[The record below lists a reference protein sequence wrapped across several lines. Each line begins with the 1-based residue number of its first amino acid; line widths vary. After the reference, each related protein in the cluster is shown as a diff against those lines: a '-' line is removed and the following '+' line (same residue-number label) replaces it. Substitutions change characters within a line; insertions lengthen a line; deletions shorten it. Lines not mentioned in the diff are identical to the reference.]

1 MPTNILIVLDAK
13 HDFLSNQTTEKQSG
27 SKDLISLLFKLLSN
41 RYTLQ
46 VLYGK
51 ITRAISMVATNFII
65 FIFILPVFFI
75 YDIEYVIP
83 TPEIFVN
90 LIKRSVQTKLVE

>member
-1 MPTNILIVLDAK
+1 MPTNVLIVLDAK
-13 HDFLSNQTTEKQSG
+13 HDFLSNQTTENQSG
-27 SKDLISLLFKLLSN
+27 SKDLISILFKLPLN
-41 RYTLQ
+41 RYTLK

-51 ITRAISMVATNFII
+51 ITRAMSMVATNFII

-75 YDIEYVIP
+75 YEIEYVMP
-83 TPEIFVN
+83 TQEIFVD